1 MDAPKTVDVCIAT
14 FRRPLILAAL
24 LESLRAQNLDGI
36 AMRIV
41 VVDNDREQSAQ
52 QVVEQFRADSGLP
65 VVYAVE
71 PQQNIALARNRALQL
86 VEADYFAFVD
96 DDETVSPGWLQALLD
111 SVVRY
116 DADLVFGPVL
126 STLPADAPS
135 WARNCF
141 HRPRRP
147 TGSLLQYGGAG
158 NMLARRAVVGQ
169 ARFDPTFGLTGGEDT
184 EFFYRLYCAGAR
196 LVWCDE
202 AVASEPVSATRLT
215 PTWLRR
221 REFRSGQ
228 TFKRIFVSRYS
239 SGQKAMWF
247 VMKCGQL
254 LGALMAAPLVRCLS
268 YPRYVALTARIAA
281 ASGQLAACFSGR
293 AYEEYNARHYQ

>member
-1 MDAPKTVDVCIAT
+1 MDAPRTVDVCIAT
-14 FRRPLILAAL
+14 FRRPLILASL
-24 LESLRAQNLDGI
+24 LQSLQAQNLDGI

-52 QVVEQFRADSGLP
+52 PVVGQFRIDSGLP
-65 VVYAVE
+65 VDYVVE
-71 PQQNIALARNRALQL
+71 PQQNIALARNRALQQ

-96 DDETVSPGWLQALLD
+96 DDETVSPGWLRALLD
-111 SVVRY
+111 SVARY
-116 DADLVFGPVL
+116 DADVVFGPVL
-126 STLPADAPS
+126 STLPPDAPS

-147 TGSLLQYGGAG
+147 TGSLLQFGGAG
-158 NMLARRAVVGQ
+158 NMLARRAIAEH
-169 ARFDPTFGLTGGEDT
+169 ARFDPSFGLTGGEDT
-184 EFFYRLYCAGAR
+184 EFFYRLYRTGAR

-202 AVASEPVSATRLT
+202 AVASEPVSPLRLT
-215 PTWLRR
+215 PAWLRR

-228 TFKRIFVSRYS
+228 TFNRIFVSHYS
-239 SGQKAMWF
+239 SGKKAVWF
-247 VMKCGQL
+247 VTKCTQL
-254 LGALMAAPLVRCLS
+254 LGGLMAAPLMRCLS